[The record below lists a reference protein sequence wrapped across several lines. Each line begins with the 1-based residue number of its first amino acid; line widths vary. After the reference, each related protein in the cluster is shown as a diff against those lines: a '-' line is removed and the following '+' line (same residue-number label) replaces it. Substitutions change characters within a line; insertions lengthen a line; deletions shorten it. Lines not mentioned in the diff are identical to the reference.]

1 MRMNTDARK
10 RIFCLVMTSEDYIDA
25 AMRLHKLGTKNQTE
39 RDVMFVL
46 LECCLKVS
54 VYCIKM
60 NMSQVLQVV
69 IEQVQKDLQVR
80 YHSASVT
87 NEVGEDARE
96 GVGIRPSLLLVFRY
110 AQNNLQTPCLT
121 GSELQ
126 SILLSSCH

>member
-96 GVGIRPSLLLVFRY
+96 GVGIRPVRDALF
-110 AQNNLQTPCLT
+110 
-121 GSELQ
+121 
-126 SILLSSCH
+126 